1 MPENFVVAL
10 YQKFVADIGVHI
22 PPDYFA
28 AAPTEINDIHV
39 LCSFCRTGQRLVQ
52 WLFCPTQTGVTFE
65 GDARITS
72 STDRM
77 RSGVLFR
84 MNNVISVRYY
94 SAGATAFTN

>member
-1 MPENFVVAL
+1 M
-10 YQKFVADIGVHI
+10 
-22 PPDYFA
+22 
-28 AAPTEINDIHV
+28 
-39 LCSFCRTGQRLVQ
+39 
-52 WLFCPTQTGVTFE
+52 GVTFE

-94 SAGATAFTN
+94 SAGATAFTNWSVALAGERHAEPSDHPSSGRMNPQQDNV

>member
-1 MPENFVVAL
+1 MLNFPVNLLFEPCWDRLSPHGTLQRRSNSQPNLQFSKALATLFDMPENFVVAL

-52 WLFCPTQTGVTFE
+52 
-65 GDARITS
+65 
-72 STDRM
+72 
-77 RSGVLFR
+77 
-84 MNNVISVRYY
+84 
-94 SAGATAFTN
+94 